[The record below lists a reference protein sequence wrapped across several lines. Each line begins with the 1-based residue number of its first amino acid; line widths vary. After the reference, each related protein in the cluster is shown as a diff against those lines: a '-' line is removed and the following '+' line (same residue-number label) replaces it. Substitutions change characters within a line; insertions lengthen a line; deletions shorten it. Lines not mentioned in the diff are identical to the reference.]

1 MWSSRGGYSYELS
14 DDIDQ
19 DGMFWAT
26 KAMINLITIGRPF
39 RIERKASVYI
49 PAARTGLMIAYKPI
63 VAGAFEA
70 FGSGEDKQR
79 TRLPLPVVRFL
90 KCFTD
95 LQTNFPSSLTPIV
108 AALENELIQGRVDAS
123 KDPVPSF
130 WYEPDLLK
138 TKLPLHATSSMI
150 TELAPFLL
158 LLKNGFSE
166 NGLVFEEP
174 EAHLHISAQ
183 RTLARL
189 LVRIMNAGTRVVI
202 TTHSDTFI
210 QQLNNLMQLH
220 THPKREQLMKQFGY
234 TAEDLLDPAMVKGYE
249 FNPTKN
255 GKTIVTPTKMNPGG
269 LVVPSLNETLI
280 GLAKELRALQS
291 D

>member
-1 MWSSRGGYSYELS
+1 MLTGSHNQNA
-14 DDIDQ
+14 I
-19 DGMFWAT
+19 
-26 KAMINLITIGRPF
+26 KKP
-39 RIERKASVYI
+39 VYF
-49 PAARTGLMIAYKPI
+49 PAARTGLMLAYHSI
-63 VAGAFEA
+63 TARLFE
-70 FGSGEDKQR
+70 GLGGEEDKPR

-90 KCFTD
+90 QCFTD
-95 LQTNFPSSLTPIV
+95 LYTDSPGKLSPIV
-108 AALENELIQGRVDAS
+108 AALESDLIEGRVDAS

-150 TELAPFLL
+150 TELTPFLL

-220 THPKREQLMKQFGY
+220 AHPKRDKLMKKFGY

-255 GKTIVTPTKMNPGG
+255 GKTVVTPTKMNPGG

-280 GLAKELRALQS
+280 DLAEELRALQS